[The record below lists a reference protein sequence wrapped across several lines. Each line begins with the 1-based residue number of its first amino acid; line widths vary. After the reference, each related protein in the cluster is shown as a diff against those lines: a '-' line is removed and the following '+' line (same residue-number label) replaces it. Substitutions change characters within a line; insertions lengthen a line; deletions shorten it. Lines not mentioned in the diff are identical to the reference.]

1 MSEMK
6 SQQMRERWQDPEARE
21 QMMQVLQ
28 DRWKDPERV
37 ERVSR
42 SMQGTRQRPN
52 TSGYVSVSW
61 DKPTGLWKAYITCKR
76 KWYFLGRY
84 PTAAEAAKAYNQKA
98 IELFGE
104 DAKLNDVEE
113 IESRGSKII
122 DECYP
127 GTPALCEG
135 LRAGQSGC
143 PGWINA
149 YPQQWPGR
157 RSGDQN

>member
-1 MSEMK
+1 LREALAELWQDPEFRQRMSEMK

-42 SMQGTRQRPN
+42 PMQGTRQRPN

-113 IESRGSKII
+113 IESRGVE
-122 DECYP
+122 DH
-127 GTPALCEG
+127 
-135 LRAGQSGC
+135 
-143 PGWINA
+143 
-149 YPQQWPGR
+149 
-157 RSGDQN
+157 